1 MSAIS
6 AIASHL
12 ASASHSPS
20 LDRMQA
26 MDVAESGGKES
37 FAQMLD
43 RQVSGVND
51 LLSIS
56 DKKTTEMAMGK
67 TENLHDAMISIEKA
81 ESAFKFMVQLR
92 NKAMEAYNE
101 IIRMQV

>member
-1 MSAIS
+1 MSAIN

-12 ASASHSPS
+12 ASAAHNPS
-20 LDRMQA
+20 LEKFQA
-26 MDVAESGGKES
+26 MDAQAAGGHES

-51 LLSIS
+51 LLSIA

-67 TENLHDAMISIEKA
+67 TENLHDAMISVEKA

-92 NKAMEAYNE
+92 NKAIEAYNE